1 MLYHQ
6 WAPTQHSLAAIW
18 RIEEEE
24 DFYSKITGPASERIK
39 HPRKRLEHLC
49 GRFLLHHLRDDFP
62 LLHIAPDLHDKPR
75 LPDDQYFFSISHSYP
90 YVAVVVSDR
99 EECGIDLQVWKDN
112 IAEISHMYLS
122 EEEQALFPDG
132 QLMTLAWTV
141 KEAVYKWYGRR
152 GNDFIRDMPIHA
164 IGAEIRNTA
173 IPERPVHMHCFGKA
187 LVVNGSIH
195 RDFALALY
203 IEDRPALNE

>member
-6 WAPTQHSLAAIW
+6 WSPTPNSLAAIW
-18 RIEEEE
+18 HIDEDEE
-24 DFYSKITGPASERIK
+24 FFSKITGPASERIR
-39 HPRKRLEHLC
+39 HPKKRLEHLC

-62 LLHIAPDLHDKPR
+62 LLHIAPDKHDKPR

-90 YVAVVVSDR
+90 YVAVVVSDWD
-99 EECGIDLQVWKDN
+99 ECGIDLQTWKDN

-122 EEEQALFPDG
+122 PQERDLFPDN
-132 QLMTLAWTV
+132 QLLTLAWST

-164 IGAEIRNTA
+164 IGTEIRDGA
-173 IPERPVHMHCFGKA
+173 IPELPVHMHCYGNE
-187 LVVNGSIH
+187 LVVRSSLH
-195 RDFALALY
+195 RDFALALL
-203 IEDRPALNE
+203 IKDRPATNE